1 MPPQDQLRLGP
12 MYITSGN
19 SGAIAI
25 ARQIPEA
32 RPSTRR
38 STDYASHCGV
48 GTRSKI
54 THSQWSCLFPSLSQP
69 TLNLLFTYL
78 GLPNGKRS
86 FSLVVT
92 GGTSTCELLIDSQ
105 VL

>member
-1 MPPQDQLRLGP
+1 MGYASPPQDQLRLGP

-19 SGAIAI
+19 PGAIAI

-32 RPSTRR
+32 GPSTR
-38 STDYASHCGV
+38 TDYASHCGV
-48 GTRSKI
+48 GTGSENY
-54 THSQWSCLFPSLSQP
+54 TQPVVLSFPSLSQVP
-69 TLNLLFTYL
+69 TPNLLFTYL

-92 GGTSTCELLIDSQ
+92 GGT
-105 VL
+105 